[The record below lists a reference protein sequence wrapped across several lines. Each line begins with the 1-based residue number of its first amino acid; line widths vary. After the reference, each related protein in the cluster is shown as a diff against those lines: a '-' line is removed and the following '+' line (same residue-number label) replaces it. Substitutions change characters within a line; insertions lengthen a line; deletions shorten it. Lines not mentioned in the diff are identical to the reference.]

1 LNPQIPR
8 RIERP
13 RLILGEG
20 VEDERFLRTL
30 LRAAGLD
37 PEGFEILEFG
47 GKHGLAG
54 FLGTLKL
61 TPGFEERVAA
71 VLITVDADQDA
82 QAAFQRAAEALTR
95 NELPRPPQPAHFV
108 GSAPEVAVWV
118 FPDNRSPGCL
128 ETLCRRALRSHRL
141 AGCVDGF
148 MGCCAPQDQAQ
159 ADKAWVYAFLACQ
172 PNPRRRLGELSPDDL
187 SSWDLSAFDG
197 LLSLVRQM

>member
-1 LNPQIPR
+1 LNRRTPR

-13 RLILGEG
+13 RLILSEG
-20 VEDERFLRTL
+20 AEDERFLRTL

-37 PEGFEILEFG
+37 PEDFELLEFG

-54 FLGTLKL
+54 FLRTPKL
-61 TPGFEERVAA
+61 TPGFERVGA

-82 QAAFQRAAEALTR
+82 QAAFQRVAGALTR
-95 NELPRPPQPAHFV
+95 NGLPEPPGPAHFA
-108 GSAPEVAVWV
+108 GSAPGVAVWV

-128 ETLCRRALRSHRL
+128 ETLCRRALGSHRL

-148 MGCCAPQDQAQ
+148 MGCCAPQDQTQ

-172 PNPRRRLGELSPDDL
+172 PDPRRRLGELGPGDL
-187 SSWDLSAFDG
+187 ESWDLGAFNG
-197 LLSLVRQM
+197 LLNLIRQM